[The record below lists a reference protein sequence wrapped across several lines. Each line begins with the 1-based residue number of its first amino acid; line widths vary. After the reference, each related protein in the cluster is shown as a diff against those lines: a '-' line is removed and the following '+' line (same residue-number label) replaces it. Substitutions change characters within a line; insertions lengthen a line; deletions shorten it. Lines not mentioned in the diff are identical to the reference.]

1 VSPRLALAAFAA
13 ALLALALPARALALS
28 FPTAPALPSLPGVTL
43 NAGAQTTNATMNNF
57 SVTEGLLE
65 GGGWNVTV
73 AGQSG
78 SGKSAVFAQY
88 CPSAK
93 CGSDSEGYVGG
104 GQTLPANSLT
114 LNTSGASMSGGGTT
128 APAFQCT
135 SSCNVDSATAVK
147 IVSKASGGLGLE
159 TWTSSGFTGSS
170 LALSTSS
177 QLRVLPTGEQYR
189 VNIIWTL
196 ATGP

>member
-1 VSPRLALAAFAA
+1 VSARARLATGAV
-13 ALLALALPARALALS
+13 ALLALGLPGPAYA
-28 FPTAPALPSLPGVTL
+28 FKFGTAPALPTLPTLTL
-43 NAGAQTTNATMNNF
+43 NAGAQTTHATMNNF
-57 SVTEGLLE
+57 SVEEGLLE

-93 CGSDSEGYVGG
+93 CGSDSEGYVGS

-114 LNTSGASMSGGGTT
+114 LNTTGASWTGGGGST
-128 APAFQCT
+128 PAFQCS

-147 IVSKASGGLGLE
+147 IVSTASGGLGLT
-159 TWTSSGFTGSS
+159 TWTTTGFSASS
-170 LALSTSS
+170 LSLATSS
-177 QLRVLPTGEQYR
+177 QLRVLPASEVYR
-189 VNIIWTL
+189 VNIVWTL
-196 ATGP
+196 ASGP